1 MNTRKF
7 AFLFCAVVSVFMS
20 CKNKDLLPAT
30 PLITDLNVVNATS
43 DTIKY
48 FINGTRQND
57 LSSIYV
63 GGQTA
68 YQQVISGTQNYKI
81 ADATGSFPVL
91 FSTEYTLTDSA
102 YYSLFVAG
110 ATADKAFL
118 SLDPIAAANT
128 TIDADTTGLLSVIR
142 FVNASPS
149 VGSLNVTVGT
159 GDTVNITNAAFKYV
173 GSYLPFTSGTKE
185 VKVYPAG
192 STTAVVDTTITFVTH
207 NVYTLFTH
215 GQLNG
220 KGVSAFSVTLTN

>member
-1 MNTRKF
+1 
-7 AFLFCAVVSVFMS
+7 
-20 CKNKDLLPAT
+20 
-30 PLITDLNVVNATS
+30 
-43 DTIKY
+43 
-48 FINGTRQND
+48 
-57 LSSIYV
+57 
-63 GGQTA
+63 
-68 YQQVISGTQNYKI
+68 
-81 ADATGSFPVL
+81 L